1 MQIQQSYYLILT
13 FKRGPRWFNL
23 LTGFFRVAKSRESLP
38 AKSKESILVCRE
50 VAEFKIKKELFKI
63 IHEKDAV
70 AMWFLRFSSAPQKII
85 RNYFVGTKP
94 DWAVHGKWGLNGKT
108 PFDILYL
115 LIERESFLGFKPKYS
130 PRIYVATV

>member
-1 MQIQQSYYLILT
+1 MQIQHSYYLILT

-50 VAEFKIKKELFKI
+50 GSAEFKIKKELFKI

-70 AMWFLRFSSAPQKII
+70 TMWFLRFSSAPQKII
-85 RNYFVGTKP
+85 RNYFVGMKP
-94 DWAVHGKWGLNGKT
+94 DWAVHGKWGLNSKT
-108 PFDILYL
+108 PFNILYL
-115 LIERESFLGFKPKYS
+115 LIERESSLGFKLKYS
-130 PRIYVATV
+130 PVATV